1 MLRRVV
7 GALTT
12 LLLVAGALMSSVPS
26 AAGECGAS
34 AKSNTQYGDDSVSV
48 GCTELVPGTAGDSG
62 SSDSGCV
69 DASGNPV
76 DCYRGEAWWSPT
88 YQAYCEV
95 AVGAPGQALTA
106 PMAVEPDP
114 DAILYLCTSLT
125 GWVTPVWETP
135 STPGTSAETIVRSAV
150 TTLGLHAP
158 VVGVGAFVYP
168 GYEPWG
174 LSWWVG
180 APLWLWVD
188 TSDDLQWGSHTISAS
203 LDGVSITADVTAST
217 VTFTMGDDSDPVSCK
232 GPGTPRYWDPN
243 DLLSN
248 HSPSGCEYTYTTTN
262 TLGDKRSRFE
272 VSSSVTWV
280 VTWSASTGE
289 QGSFTTVVES
299 TSPASIHV
307 GQIKVVAVPVPP
319 GH

>member
-1 MLRRVV
+1 MLRRMAVV
-7 GALTT
+7 LAVDLALSGAVWT
-12 LLLVAGALMSSVPS
+12 LIPSPAL
-26 AAGECGAS
+26 ACGADANAS
-34 AKSNTQYGDDSVSV
+34 RYGGNSVSV
-48 GCTELVPGTAGDSG
+48 QCTELVPGTAGDSG
-62 SSDSGCV
+62 SGESGCV
-69 DASGNPV
+69 DAGGNPV

-88 YQAYCEV
+88 YQAYCVV

-106 PMAVEPDP
+106 PLAVEPDP
-114 DAILYLCTSLT
+114 DAILYLCTGLD
-125 GWVTPVWETP
+125 GWTTPVWETP

-158 VVGVGAFVYP
+158 TVGVGAFVYP
-168 GYEPWG
+168 GYQDWG

-180 APLWLWVD
+180 APMWLWVD

-203 LDGVSITADVTAST
+203 LDGVSITATVSASS
-217 VTFTMGDDSDPVSCK
+217 VTFRMGDDSDPVTCQ

-243 DLLSN
+243 DLLSH
-248 HSPSGCEYTYTTTN
+248 HSPSGCEYTYVTTN

-272 VSSSVTWV
+272 VSSSVTWSV
-280 VTWSASTGE
+280 SWSASTGE
-289 QGSFTTVVES
+289 QGSFTTIVES